1 MINIDK
7 TTTSVVNVIQPN
19 RGLVW
24 DDLVSSWDDE
34 LQTWDEI
41 GEIMNNVAKET
52 TTITNINKP

>member
-1 MINIDK
+1 MINVDK

-24 DDLVSSWDDE
+24 DDLVSSWDYE
-34 LQTWDEI
+34 LLTWDET